1 MSIDLPVPGHTA
13 ISRRAARLTPV
24 LRTTLP
30 IGPVTLVIDSTGLKV
45 YGADEWRQHGMR
57 GRRTSSIWQSTRRP
71 TPLSPPL

>member
-1 MSIDLPVPGHTA
+1 MSVDLPVPDHTA

-45 YGADEWRQHGMR
+45 YGAGEWHPHGVR
-57 GRRTSSIWQSTRRP
+57 GRPTSSIWRSTRRAVDGGD
-71 TPLSPPL
+71 